1 MKEEKSKYEFE
12 LQSVEQALDVQKDPI
27 FTENREGEVRM
38 VPTRKVTPTE
48 HWEAIIGGDYKW
60 GTCIHC
66 RWFSS
71 AMRSCPCVEAEGADS

>member
-12 LQSVEQALDVQKDPI
+12 LQSVEEALDVQKDPI

-48 HWEAIIGGDYKW
+48 H
-60 GTCIHC
+60 
-66 RWFSS
+66 
-71 AMRSCPCVEAEGADS
+71 